1 MTTNSNSSHLLRPE
15 PPLAYTA
22 DLTPAWLLSKPL
34 AVACIISTLLWR
46 ALGVARTVTRVV
58 VDLRGVLR
66 VAGVVFMAIA
76 RLWRGVWWIAGC
88 VVGIVSSLLWG
99 VHRVAG
105 VVAGVVSSLVRGVQR
120 IAEATVGVATSLV
133 RRLLRVGRAVARA
146 VTTLLGLVRQ
156 GAPVIRCITLVA
168 VAVAAA
174 ARGGVIVHRCRV
186 AWGGGGRCRTAVA

>member
-88 VVGIVSSLLWG
+88 VVGIVSSL
-99 VHRVAG
+99 
-105 VVAGVVSSLVRGVQR
+105 VRGVQR
-120 IAEATVGVATSLV
+120 IAGATVGVATSLV

-156 GAPVIRCITLVA
+156 GAPVIRYITLVA